1 MSFQNGGAILGPP
14 GAPGAPVS
22 VVLPKANPLLCA
34 VEEHKQTGMM
44 VLYELQSQT
53 ALNNK

>member
-22 VVLPKANPLLCA
+22 VVLPKANPLLCT
-34 VEEHKQTGMM
+34 VEEHKQTGML
-44 VLYELQSQT
+44 VLYELQSRRE
-53 ALNNK
+53 LNNK

>member
-1 MSFQNGGAILGPP
+1 MSFQNSGAILGPP

-34 VEEHKQTGMM
+34 VEEHKQTGML